1 MAEYS
6 HLSEPDPELA
16 PYMAQLMA
24 IPQTYDLKER
34 RARFDS
40 VFGEIAK
47 KTYGTGL
54 PKDTDYRLDDHQ
66 VEVKDGRILVRSLV
80 PTSKQGSTATYP
92 LLVWIHGGGWTNGNA
107 ELDDYL
113 LRTICVELQISILNV
128 DYRLAPEH
136 PHPTGLD
143 DCYSALK
150 WQQAAETPELFCAD
164 LKKGFIVAGQSSG
177 GHFASMLAH
186 RARDDP
192 FFEHRALTGS
202 LLQIPVLLNHDAAPE
217 KYIFLVALG
226 REKSTFARYKPCLLS
241 YEQDRNAPIS
251 PVESLVWSFS
261 SPEDPEVSPLLYPS
275 HKGLPPTVVQVC
287 GLDPLRDEDLLY
299 ARLLEND
306 GVKTKAIVWPSS
318 GRQIIEPDFNG
329 C

>member
-16 PYMAQLMA
+16 PFLAQLMA
-24 IPQTYDLKER
+24 IPQTYELEER

-40 VFGEIAK
+40 IFGEIAK
-47 KTYGTGL
+47 KTYGPGL
-54 PKDTDYRLDDHQ
+54 PKETDYRLDDQ
-66 VEVKDGRILVRSLV
+66 KVEVRDGKILVRSLV
-80 PTSKQGSTATYP
+80 PTSKQGSATTYP
-92 LLVWIHGGGWTNGNA
+92 LMVWIHGGGWTNGNL

-113 LRTICVELQISILNV
+113 LRTICVKLQISILNV

-150 WQQAAETPELFCAD
+150 W
-164 LKKGFIVAGQSSG
+164 SSG
-177 GHFASMLAH
+177 GHFATVIAH

-192 FFEHRALTGS
+192 FFEHRQLTGS

-217 KYIFLVALG
+217 KY
-226 REKSTFARYKPCLLS
+226 KSSLLS
-241 YEQDRNAPIS
+241 YEQNKHAPIS
-251 PVESLVWSFS
+251 PVESLIWSFEQLGG

-275 HKGLPPTVVQVC
+275 HTGLPPTVLQAC

-299 ARLLEND
+299 ARLLEKD
-306 GVKTKAIVWPSS
+306 GVKTKAIVYPGVPHGFQYSFPSIKMAVKWEADYRA
-318 GRQIIEPDFNG
+318 GLQWLLNG
-329 C
+329 APE